1 VLLLLLPPYH
11 STGCCATAAT
21 MALAELAGDVAVLG
35 RRLAWRSARECV
47 AAARAGHA
55 RGALA
60 ATSPEAQLTS
70 GAALR
75 ARQRDGPL
83 GGLNFVVKDSMA
95 AASRREI
102 AA

>member
-1 VLLLLLPPYH
+1 
-11 STGCCATAAT
+11 
-21 MALAELAGDVAVLG
+21 MAPLAEVGREAAALG

-60 ATSPEAQLTS
+60 AASPEAQLTS
-70 GAALR
+70 GAARR

-83 GGLNFVVKDSMA
+83 GGLHFVVKDSIHV
-95 AASRREI
+95 ASRRENSGL
-102 AA
+102 